1 MRVIWEKEVAAEEII
16 VSPRPVWKCRSCPAY
31 GKSPSCPPHAPSWRE
46 ARELVQHY
54 KRALLIKFS
63 INSENFDEEKRKVL
77 NYILKR
83 EEELFKGGNFYAT
96 ALFPGNCNLCEEC
109 EFEKSGS
116 CKMPSKVRPSIDA
129 VGIELSKIVK
139 LNFSESVLYG
149 LILID

>member
-1 MRVIWEKEVAAEEII
+1 MRVIWEKEIAAGEII
-16 VSPRPVWKCRSCPAY
+16 VSPRPVWKCRSCPVY
-31 GKSPSCPPHAPSWRE
+31 GKSPSCPPYAPSWRE
-46 ARELVQHY
+46 TKELVKHY
-54 KRALLIKFS
+54 KRALLIKFE
-63 INSENFDEEKRKVL
+63 INFENFEEEKRKVL
-77 NYILKR
+77 DYILKR
-83 EEELFKGGNFYAT
+83 EEELFKSGKFYAT

-109 EFEKSGS
+109 EFERSGE

>member
-1 MRVIWEKEVAAEEII
+1 MKIIWEKEIPAEKIV
-16 VSPRPVWKCRSCPAY
+16 VSPRPVWKCKACPTY
-31 GKSPSCPPHAPSWRE
+31 GKSHSCPPYAPSWRE
-46 ARELVQHY
+46 TKELVKHY
-54 KRALLIKFS
+54 RRALLIKFE
-63 INSENFDEEKRKVL
+63 INSKNFEEEKRKVL

-83 EEELFKGGNFYAT
+83 EGELFKNGNLYAT

-129 VGIELSKIVK
+129 VGIELSKIVE
-139 LNFSESVLYG
+139 LDFSESVLYG